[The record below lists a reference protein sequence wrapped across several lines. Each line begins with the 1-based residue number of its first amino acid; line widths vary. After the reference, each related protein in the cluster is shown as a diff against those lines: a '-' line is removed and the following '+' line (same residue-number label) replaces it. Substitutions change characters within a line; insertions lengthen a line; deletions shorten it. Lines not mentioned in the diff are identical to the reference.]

1 VPGAIL
7 NATTIAEEI
16 LEFSKQLAE
25 ATTPVEERR
34 DLQAQAQELSI
45 NALQNIS
52 DSKLD
57 FSKNNP
63 NRVKYKTKAAKSK
76 L

>member
-1 VPGAIL
+1 L
-7 NATTIAEEI
+7 NATKVAEEVV
-16 LEFSKQLAE
+16 EFSKQLAQVS
-25 ATTPVEERR
+25 TPVEERR

-52 DSKLD
+52 DSMLD

-63 NRVKYKTKAAKSK
+63 NRVTD
-76 L
+76 